1 MIKNEGMNIVLIGYR
16 GTGKT
21 SVGMALSKRL
31 AKAFCDTDDYIE
43 KKAGIPISDMVA
55 KDGWTFFRAR
65 EKEIIR
71 EVSCFKDCV
80 IAAGGGAVLDA
91 ENVEN
96 LKKNG
101 VVILLEATTQTIF
114 ERMRYDKKTD
124 QQRPSLTGKDPYEE
138 IEEVLEFRR
147 PIYQKAMDFSV
158 DTTSKSIDQVLD
170 EIAQK
175 LAVYNRVKP

>member
-1 MIKNEGMNIVLIGYR
+1 MGKQSSIEMNIVLIGYR

-21 SVGMALSKRL
+21 SVGTALSERL
-31 AKAFCDTDDYIE
+31 GKAFCDTDDYIE
-43 KKAGIPISDMVA
+43 AKLKMPISDMVERE
-55 KDGWTFFRAR
+55 GWSFFRAK
-65 EKEIIR
+65 EKEAIR
-71 EVSCFKDCV
+71 EVSQFKDCV
-80 IAAGGGAVLDA
+80 IAAGGGAVLDGD
-91 ENVEN
+91 NVEN

-101 VVILLEATTQTIF
+101 VVVLLEAATSTIL
-114 ERMRYDKKTD
+114 ERMRVDKRTE

-170 EIAQK
+170 EIVRRLGQ
-175 LAVYNRVKP
+175 YE